1 VLEVSGSARAG
12 TTASAGV
19 PVSISG
25 LCAGEVYRA
34 ELELT
39 AADGTHVVWG
49 FADRDAWWAGGL
61 VQVPGV
67 DVTLS
72 YSLHAQGYTHSY
84 LSEARI
90 VVGHAGLD
98 LTRTLDACDADG
110 VIQASGTFEGTIAAE
125 NDVVLTLRLQN
136 SGNWSPESC
145 SGNLDGEPA
154 STVLVRVSLDEL
166 LAGGVEVTA
175 PEPFGATLR
184 LSARPAAG

>member
-1 VLEVSGSARAG
+1 VQTCALPISGVAGVAAPRCGSDDAVLEVSGSARAG

-39 AADGTHVVWG
+39 AADGAHVVWG

-67 DVTLS
+67 DVTRS

-90 VVGHAGLD
+90 GVGHARGGR
-98 LTRTLDACDADG
+98 TRTRAPCDG
-110 VIQASGTFEGTIAAE
+110 
-125 NDVVLTLRLQN
+125 
-136 SGNWSPESC
+136 
-145 SGNLDGEPA
+145 
-154 STVLVRVSLDEL
+154 
-166 LAGGVEVTA
+166 GGV
-175 PEPFGATLR
+175 
-184 LSARPAAG
+184 SQ